1 MQETQPRISETTTL
15 IVERESQGSHL
26 LRDATAH
33 VRAAAKR
40 LGLDDGLLQVIETP
54 EREINVALPVEMDD
68 GTIHVFKGYR
78 VQHSRLLGP
87 AKGGFRYHPDVDID
101 EVRGLASLMTWKCSL
116 LNLPYGG
123 AKGGVSVDPT
133 RLSTSEQARLTR
145 AYAAALAPFIGSRVD
160 VPAPDVNTNDKTMGW
175 FLDEYERVTG
185 TYDPAVVTGKPIA
198 LGGSEGRGESTG
210 RGVALTAKLML
221 ARVGIP
227 LDEARIV
234 VQGYGKV
241 GFDAVRFLE
250 EAGCKIVAISDV
262 SGGLYNPDGL
272 DIARINEHVANHPK
286 RLLEGYIGEDAEP
299 ISNADILLLNCDALI
314 PAALEGQI
322 TGANAAFVRARII
335 VEGANGP
342 TTSEADPIL
351 ASRGVLVV
359 PDILANAGGVVVSYF
374 EWLQGLQGQR
384 WTLADVR
391 ERLDTM
397 MTDAFNTVVVRAD
410 AEGITLRQAAFLIAL
425 ERVAIA
431 AQLRWHVAARS

>member
-1 MQETQPRISETTTL
+1 MQETQTRID
-15 IVERESQGSHL
+15 VDKESQGSHL
-26 LRDATAH
+26 LRDAIAH

-40 LGLDDGLLQVIETP
+40 LGLNDGLLQVLETP
-54 EREINVALPVEMDD
+54 EREINVALPVEMDN
-68 GTIHVFKGYR
+68 GTIRVFHGYR

-133 RLSTSEQARLTR
+133 VLSTSELARLTR
-145 AYAAALAPFIGSRVD
+145 AYAAALAPVIGSRVD

-175 FLDEYERVTG
+175 FLDEYERVSG
-185 TYDPAVVTGKPIA
+185 NYDPAVVTGKPIA

-210 RGVALTAKLML
+210 RGVALAAKLML
-221 ARVGIP
+221 TRVGIP

-241 GFDAVRFLE
+241 GFDTVRFLAD
-250 EAGCKIVAISDV
+250 AGCRIIAISDV
-262 SGGLYNPDGL
+262 SGGLYNPEGL
-272 DIARINEHVANHPK
+272 DIPRINEHVNRHPK
-286 RLLEGYIGEDAEP
+286 RLLEGYVGDDAET
-299 ISNADILLLNCDALI
+299 ISNADILTLECDALI

-322 TGANAAFVRARII
+322 TGANADHIRARII

-342 TTSEADPIL
+342 TTSEADVIL
-351 ASRGVLVV
+351 AKRGILVV

-391 ERLDTM
+391 EKLDAQ
-397 MTDAFNTVVVRAD
+397 MTEAFNSVVVRAD
-410 AEGITLRQAAFLIAL
+410 QEHITLRQAAFLIAL
-425 ERVAIA
+425 ERVATA
-431 AQLRWHVAARS
+431 ARLRWHVAAA

>member
-1 MQETQPRISETTTL
+1 MQETQVRPV
-15 IVERESQGSHL
+15 VEKESQGSHL
-26 LRDATAH
+26 LRDAIAH

-40 LGLDDGLLQVIETP
+40 LGLNDGLLQVLETP

-68 GTIHVFKGYR
+68 GTIHVFHGYR

-87 AKGGFRYHPDVDID
+87 AKGGFRYHPNVDID
-101 EVRGLASLMTWKCSL
+101 EVRGLASLMTWKCAL

-123 AKGGVSVDPT
+123 AKGGVSVDPAM
-133 RLSTSEQARLTR
+133 LSTAEQARLTR
-145 AYAAALAPFIGSRVD
+145 AYAAALAPFIGSRID

-175 FLDEYERVTG
+175 FLDEYERVSG
-185 TYDPAVVTGKPIA
+185 KYDPAVVTGKPLA

-221 ARVGIP
+221 KRIGVP

-241 GFDAVRFLE
+241 GYDAVRFLS
-250 EAGCKIVAISDV
+250 EAGCRIVAISDV
-262 SGGLYNPDGL
+262 SGGLYNPNGL
-272 DIARINEHVANHPK
+272 DIARINEHVSSHPK
-286 RLLEGYIGEDAEP
+286 RLLEGYIGEDAQT
-299 ISNADILLLNCDALI
+299 ISNADILTLTCDALI

-322 TGANAAFVRARII
+322 TGANAADIQARII

-342 TTSEADPIL
+342 TTSEADVIL
-351 ASRGVLVV
+351 ASRGILIV

-391 ERLDTM
+391 ERLDAQ
-397 MTDAFNTVVVRAD
+397 MTEAFQAVVDRSV
-410 AEGITLRQAAFLIAL
+410 AENITLRQAAFLISL
-425 ERVAIA
+425 ERVATA
-431 AQLRWHVAARS
+431 ARLRWHVAA